1 MNELNG
7 IDMVK
12 PVAVKNGY
20 RNGLSKEN
28 KESQE
33 PLRGVA
39 VVGLGYWGP
48 NWVRNFQQGQFARR
62 IVACDLDETRR
73 KHVSQLYS
81 DLETTSR
88 FEDVLSDP
96 DIEGIVVATPVS
108 THYKMARRAL
118 EANKSVLV
126 EKPLST
132 SSQEAQELL
141 DLARERKKI
150 LMVGHTFEYSAPVLK
165 MREIIASGELGD
177 VFYVSSVRA
186 NLGLFQRDVNVTWDL
201 ATHDISI
208 ILNLMGGR
216 MPEAVS
222 CQGESHY
229 GNGIEDVA
237 MLTLRFERNIIAFV
251 HVSWLDPDKIRR
263 TTVVGSRKML
273 VYDDLATQEKIR
285 IYDKGVTAQKYYDT
299 FGDFQFSYRYG
310 DIQIPRIEE
319 REPLRCECEHFVK
332 CIRTGATPTTDGA
345 NGLRV
350 VSVLEAAN
358 YSLRRGG
365 LMVPLGRALR

>member
-7 IDMVK
+7 IDTVK
-12 PVAVKNGY
+12 PLTVKNGH

-28 KESQE
+28 KESEE

-73 KHVSQLYS
+73 AHVSQLYS

-126 EKPLST
+126 EKPLAT
-132 SSQEAQELL
+132 SSQEAKELL

-310 DIQIPRIEE
+310 DIKIPRIEE

-332 CIRTGATPTTDGA
+332 CIRTGATPATDGA

-365 LMVPLGRALR
+365 LMVPLGSALR

>member
-7 IDMVK
+7 IDTVK
-12 PVAVKNGY
+12 PPASQNGH
-20 RNGLSKEN
+20 RNGLIKDH

-73 KHVSQLYS
+73 AHVSQLYS

-126 EKPLST
+126 EKPLAT
-132 SSQEAQELL
+132 SSQEAEELL
-141 DLARERKKI
+141 NLARERKKV

-216 MPEAVS
+216 MQEAVS
-222 CQGESHY
+222 CPGESH
-229 GNGIEDVA
+229 
-237 MLTLRFERNIIAFV
+237 
-251 HVSWLDPDKIRR
+251 
-263 TTVVGSRKML
+263 
-273 VYDDLATQEKIR
+273 
-285 IYDKGVTAQKYYDT
+285 
-299 FGDFQFSYRYG
+299 
-310 DIQIPRIEE
+310 
-319 REPLRCECEHFVK
+319 
-332 CIRTGATPTTDGA
+332 
-345 NGLRV
+345 
-350 VSVLEAAN
+350 
-358 YSLRRGG
+358 
-365 LMVPLGRALR
+365 